1 MTARRA
7 LPALFLS
14 LSLLSFGPASGQT
27 ALEFDAGYPDP
38 LPPRAA
44 AAPGA
49 AAPDAP
55 GALDGLPMPDGAV
68 EQADRQREGD
78 FGPMLRPGLPGG
90 QIQEAFSYSESSAG
104 VHDFLRCDG
113 CVYKVRTREL
123 MITTLVLPEPVAT
136 VDLGDPAGFAAQ
148 LRGETMVA
156 LRPHGAGLDTSVTV
170 HGSDGGLYAFYV
182 RSEGFNSRNVP
193 DLVVRVRDPSQ
204 FAGLDTAGP
213 GGEDAVDDRET
224 GAPAGGRG
232 SGGGVG
238 NAGDDGLSPLAAR
251 AGRELL
257 AGGGGEGDFV
267 ETVAFDPGK
276 LHGWS
281 DYRLWGDD
289 ELAPEVVFRDDR
301 FTYLQYGPRWA
312 GLDLPT
318 AYVVVDDV
326 DELVNTRVRGRTY
339 IVESTAR
346 LISLKSGARFLC
358 IEYAP
363 DESAL
368 AGSGRP

>member
-1 MTARRA
+1 MIARRF

-14 LSLLSFGPASGQT
+14 LSFLPASGQT
-27 ALEFDAGYPDP
+27 PLEFDAGYPDP
-38 LPPRAA
+38 LPPGVAA
-44 AAPGA
+44 GPGA
-49 AAPDAP
+49 AAADAP
-55 GALDGLPMPDGAV
+55 GAPDGLPVPESAV

-156 LRPHGAGLDTSVTV
+156 LRPNGAGLDTSVTV
-170 HGSDGGLYAFYV
+170 HGSAGGLYAFYV

-193 DLVVRVRDPSQ
+193 DLVVRVRDPSL

-213 GGEDAVDDRET
+213 GDGETVDDRERSV
-224 GAPAGGRG
+224 GAP
-232 SGGGVG
+232 GVG
-238 NAGDDGLSPLAAR
+238 ADAGDAGVSSLAAR
-251 AGRELL
+251 AGRELR
-257 AGGGGEGDFV
+257 AGGGGERDFV

-281 DYRLWGDD
+281 DYRLWGDED
-289 ELAPEVVFRDDR
+289 LAPEVVFRDDR
-301 FTYLQYGPRWA
+301 FTYLQYGPLWA

-346 LISLKSGARFLC
+346 LISLKSGSRFLC

-363 DESAL
+363 DEAAL
-368 AGSGRP
+368 AGAGRP

>member
-1 MTARRA
+1 MIVRRS
-7 LPALFLS
+7 LPGLFLS
-14 LSLLSFGPASGQT
+14 LSFLSLAPASGQT
-27 ALEFDAGYPDP
+27 PLEFDAGYPDP
-38 LPPRAA
+38 LPPGVEGA

-49 AAPDAP
+49 PAADAP
-55 GALDGLPMPDGAV
+55 GALEALPLPDSAV
-68 EQADRQREGD
+68 EQADRQRDGD
-78 FGPMLRPGLPGG
+78 FGPMLRQGLPGG
-90 QIQEAFSYSESSAG
+90 QIQEAFSYSDSSAG
-104 VHDFLRCDG
+104 VHDFVRCDG

-156 LRPHGAGLDTSVTV
+156 LRPNGAGLDTSVTV

-193 DLVVRVRDPSQ
+193 DLVVQVRDPSL

-213 GGEDAVDDRET
+213 GGGAPVDDRERSG
-224 GAPAGGRG
+224 GAVPAGGAD
-232 SGGGVG
+232 GV
-238 NAGDDGLSPLAAR
+238 DDEISALAAR

-318 AYVVVDDV
+318 AYAVVDDV
-326 DELVNTRVRGRTY
+326 DELVNTRVQGRTY

-358 IEYAP
+358 VEYAP
-363 DESAL
+363 ESAFP
-368 AGSGRP
+368 GGGRP